1 MISFDRDL
9 VFVDV
14 ETLGL
19 DREAPIWE
27 FAAIRLGP
35 GDTEPSQSPVV
46 LQILHQPDHWLDTL
60 PEAFAADYRA
70 RHYIQIAIPRAQAA
84 REIHAITDGAI
95 IAGSNPSFDTERLGM
110 LLAAHGITPGWHY
123 HPLDIPSMIAR
134 SDRPISRPVRQ
145 RPRGRSRP
153 RHGAVEIGSALPPHR
168 RRPRRFRPPHR
179 SRRRA
184 VVPGAVAGHERRMTA
199 YTAFLALVRD
209 GFRPPTGAGRCRRC
223 ACHVATQGHRDGC
236 PERGK

>member
-70 RHYIQIAIPRAQAA
+70 RHDIQIAIPRAQAA
-84 REIHAITDGAI
+84 RIIHAATDGAI
-95 IAGSNPSFDTERLGM
+95 IAGSNPSFDTERLG
-110 LLAAHGITPGWHY
+110 LLLTAHGITPGWHY
-123 HPLDIPSMIAR
+123 HPLDIPSMIAGQIAR
-134 SDRPISRPVRQ
+134 SAVQSGSDLGGDLGPVTVLWKSDQ
-145 RPRGRSRP
+145 
-153 RHGAVEIGSALPPHR
+153 L
-168 RRPRRFRPPHR
+168 
-179 SRRRA
+179 SRRIG
-184 VVPGAVAGHERRMTA
+184 VDPGGFGRHTA
-199 YTAFLALVRD
+199 LGDVQWCLAQWQ
-209 GFRPPTGAGRCRRC
+209 AMN
-223 ACHVATQGHRDGC
+223 AA
-236 PERGK
+236 